1 MEIKVSKEELHRLLD
16 VKIKASIMEA
26 LGKDPDKVIE
36 TVVTQALSEKKD
48 SYSSETK
55 FQSAINEMIRE
66 VAKVTFSE
74 WIESKKDVIR
84 KAILKRINREESQFF
99 ESLADQLVNGLAQSF
114 YVTCR
119 LKVEDQD

>member
-1 MEIKVSKEELHRLLD
+1 MEINLSKDELQKLID

-48 SYSSETK
+48 SWSRETK

-66 VAKVTFSE
+66 VAKDTFSE
-74 WIESKKDVIR
+74 WIESKKDVVR
-84 KAILKRINREESQFF
+84 KAILKRVNKEEGQLF
-99 ESLADQLVNGLAQSF
+99 EDLAQQLVEGLSKSF
-114 YVTCR
+114 YVSCT
-119 LKVEDQD
+119 LKVENQD